1 MSPLTLAVL
10 SSVTV
15 WPLIWPFTDPQ
26 TRTVSPEI
34 EPVTV
39 AASPIVTV
47 RLWMSPSTLPSIW
60 MSPALERS
68 PTILRSALMM
78 EGPELRAD
86 IVFIG
91 SDNELE
97 FGFALELVADC
108 GVVVVVLV
116 VLEPF
121 VDLLP
126 LENIDITP

>member
-1 MSPLTLAVL
+1 
-10 SSVTV
+10 
-15 WPLIWPFTDPQ
+15 
-26 TRTVSPEI
+26 
-34 EPVTV
+34 
-39 AASPIVTV
+39 
-47 RLWMSPSTLPSIW
+47 
-60 MSPALERS
+60 
-68 PTILRSALMM
+68 M

-97 FGFALELVADC
+97 FGFELELVADC